1 MPIPVNSVIPLEAGS
16 IVCGIVLT
24 LLVLGIAQHGVSLK
38 VIADSDRQRF
48 LNVVCLSV
56 VIAGIISLGLNQTL
70 DVFILQNVCLM
81 VIFWGVQLGLCC
93 LNHNTLM
100 RLYITYTRQR
110 GGVKRASQWCLLLY
124 PLSAIVLIPIYL
136 AYPQTLHLEEGVNRA
151 EINARVYKPLNVG
164 LVFATELLATVSD
177 VLLLRRINIAADGTR
192 EAEVA
197 ALARRNLW
205 KEYTVVWLSVVLDVL
220 LKLLIF
226 AGQPVLFDSQVT
238 NLTLV
243 LRARTNLKYGLTL
256 HEMWCVPAS
265 TIISLP
271 RRLLCFPIIFP
282 LVDLTCHNQR
292 NSDQVC
298 SEQVIINN
306 PRLNGIKSQELSGI
320 VDAGTRRAILARS
333 FRGARSA

>member
-81 VIFWGVQLGLCC
+81 VIFGGVQLGLCC

-136 AYPQTLHLEEGVNRA
+136 AYPQTVHLEEGVNRA

-243 LRARTNLKYGLTL
+243 LRARTNLNEAVTKSAPSKSLLTTLGSTASKPKSFLGSSTLAQDGPYLPGLS
-256 HEMWCVPAS
+256 EVPEVPDPEAS
-265 TIISLP
+265 PSGSRFLAFSQTDS
-271 RRLLCFPIIFP
+271 
-282 LVDLTCHNQR
+282 
-292 NSDQVC
+292 
-298 SEQVIINN
+298 SEI
-306 PRLNGIKSQELSGI
+306 E
-320 VDAGTRRAILARS
+320 
-333 FRGARSA
+333 